1 MNSNIFVDIAAGG
14 LLNANASL
22 SLLLLNIIIMA
33 ILLNPFTVALGLIR
47 NIQDESLDYI
57 SGRLKY
63 AINTSEERQVQVICK
78 KLRSILIQ
86 YKGSRARSLIRGTTL
101 LEIYSFNLILKTRRA
116 FKLTFALSRH
126 IIACPTKVQLIKKVV
141 GVLRKDL
148 ITKTEKED
156 GEIFLIMITKKQ
168 CHCVYSM
175 YHDRIGWLEEKKEGM
190 QQLEKNILRFKPSL
204 TIMRLVDPSVAGF
217 FSEALDCGLG
227 PGLGFYC
234 AINRAVKILTTIAR
248 SIEQLLLVGG
258 GGGRRAKPFGTTVP
272 ISSRLVQAKVVMGL
286 PLSWLTLFEYD
297 LCLWYENR
305 IIDHL
310 WKLYFWEINSKA
322 YLRLDLA
329 QLLVI
334 VVEKMINNVLY
345 RAYRTLPGYW
355 ALSKEIMPEN
365 FIHSVWGKTVSKWL
379 LRIFRG
385 GIGQRTL
392 QLKPV
397 APCMKIKIVGRPNAT
412 HKSLLVVSAIVKRL
426 EKRITLPKLN
436 NYKILFSDRVSGEEK
451 ASHRTLHKG
460 QLKGLYNHYY
470 A

>member
-234 AINRAVKILTTIAR
+234 AINRAVK
-248 SIEQLLLVGG
+248 
-258 GGGRRAKPFGTTVP
+258 
-272 ISSRLVQAKVVMGL
+272 
-286 PLSWLTLFEYD
+286 
-297 LCLWYENR
+297 
-305 IIDHL
+305 
-310 WKLYFWEINSKA
+310 
-322 YLRLDLA
+322 
-329 QLLVI
+329 
-334 VVEKMINNVLY
+334 
-345 RAYRTLPGYW
+345 
-355 ALSKEIMPEN
+355 PE
-365 FIHSVWGKTVSKWL
+365 S
-379 LRIFRG
+379 
-385 GIGQRTL
+385 
-392 QLKPV
+392 
-397 APCMKIKIVGRPNAT
+397 
-412 HKSLLVVSAIVKRL
+412 
-426 EKRITLPKLN
+426 
-436 NYKILFSDRVSGEEK
+436 
-451 ASHRTLHKG
+451 
-460 QLKGLYNHYY
+460 
-470 A
+470 